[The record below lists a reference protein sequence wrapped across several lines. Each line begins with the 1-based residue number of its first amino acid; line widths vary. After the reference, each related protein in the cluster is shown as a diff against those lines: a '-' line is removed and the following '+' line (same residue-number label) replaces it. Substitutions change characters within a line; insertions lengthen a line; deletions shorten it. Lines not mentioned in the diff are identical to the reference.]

1 MTRVE
6 LKVRRLVVHGRERF
20 DGEAF
25 GDALRDEVSQRLRKG
40 SRASS
45 EARSPGASPQRR
57 VPSTSGLAGEAA
69 RSVAG
74 RLFK

>member
-25 GDALRDEVSQRLRKG
+25 GDALRSEVSQCLRKG
-40 SRASS
+40 GSVSS
-45 EARSPGASPQRR
+45 EARSPGDSPQRR
-57 VPSTSGLAGEAA
+57 APASAGLAGEAA